1 MNCPMTDRQWSTR
14 SMAGRVGIS
23 HDTVARIWKDHGLKP
38 WKTDTFKVS
47 NDPNFEEKLVDV
59 MGLYMNPPQ
68 RAVVFSFDEKTQV
81 QALDRAQPSLPLKK
95 GAGRP

>member
-1 MNCPMTDRQWSTR
+1 
-14 SMAGRVGIS
+14 MAARVGIS

-81 QALDRAQPSLPLKK
+81 QALDRAQPSLPMKK